1 MNMNLFNLQILLMGK
16 ESSSVQPK
24 RFECLAQTLSVFS
37 PNGLSVQPK
46 RSGCLAQTLP
56 AFGINAKNALFFMP
70 VFESFFHGPLLFS
83 SSPLLLPLSFFFF
96 IFFFIKGCRGKS
108 FFFVF
113 CFFLLRFSGDFSRDI
128 GGIILLFQPSYFIV
142 SVPPL
147 LQAS

>member
-1 MNMNLFNLQILLMGK
+1 MSRVKLASTLPWREKVHEYEPYQSPNIVH
-16 ESSSVQPK
+16 EE
-24 RFECLAQTLSVFS
+24 RTFECLAQTLSVFS
-37 PNGLSVQPK
+37 PNAPGVWYK
-46 RSGCLAQTLP
+46 R
-56 AFGINAKNALFFMP
+56 KNALFFMP

-128 GGIILLFQPSYFIV
+128 GGIILLFQPSYFTV